1 MTAEAQKPAL
11 GARQVQALERE
22 LPRIATQCVD
32 DIVAAVPAYRAAFR
46 GDMRGAIEN
55 AVQLALAG
63 FLRLAGGRR
72 AGDPSTPIEQSQR
85 GAYELGRGE
94 ARSGRRMDSLL
105 AAYRVGAR
113 TAWREMSGLPAVQH
127 TDAATMAHF
136 AELVFAYIDE
146 LSAASVTGH
155 VDELTDETNSRGQ
168 LANALLAQ
176 RDPATIERLSAETG
190 WALPAGLTVVLIDP
204 RRLSLLLGRL
214 PEGWLRATDDPGHHG
229 LTAFLIPGEG
239 ERSRRQLLRAL
250 GDRRAY
256 VGCTRPWTQVDTSYA
271 RAARAFELD
280 VQGAFAAVEGPID
293 TDAHLVALALGAD
306 PGVVVDLRD
315 RVLAPLAEENE
326 ASRER
331 LVETLRSWLLHQGRR
346 EAVAAELHVHPQT
359 VRYRMTRIRELF
371 GDTLDDPSVVRDL
384 VIALA

>member
-1 MTAEAQKPAL
+1 MSPELQKPAL

-32 DIVAAVPAYRAAFR
+32 DIVTAVPAYRAAFR
-46 GDMRGAIEN
+46 GEMRAAIEQ

-94 ARSGRRMDSLL
+94 AKTGRRMDSLL
-105 AAYRVGAR
+105 SAYRVGAR

-127 TDAATMAHF
+127 TDAATMARF

-176 RDPATIERLSAETG
+176 RDPATVEKLAAENG
-190 WALPAGLTVVLIDP
+190 WSLPAGLTVVLIDQQ
-204 RRLSLLLGRL
+204 RLSLLLGRL
-214 PEGWLRATDDPGHHG
+214 PEGWLRATEDPGRHG
-229 LTAFLIPGEG
+229 LAVFLIPGEG

-256 VGCTRPWTQVDTSYA
+256 LGCTRPWNQVSSSYA
-271 RAARAFELD
+271 RAARAYELD
-280 VQGAFAAVEGPID
+280 TQGTFADITGPVD
-293 TDAHLVALALGAD
+293 TDAHLARLLLGAD
-306 PGVVVDLRD
+306 PGLLTDLRAQT
-315 RVLAPLAEENE
+315 LTPLDDEGE

-331 LVETLRSWLLHQGRR
+331 LEETLRSWLLHQGRR
-346 EAVAAELHVHPQT
+346 DAVAAELHVHPQT
-359 VRYRMTRIRELF
+359 VRYRMARIRELF
-371 GDTLDDPSVVRDL
+371 GDRLDDPGFVRDL
-384 VIALA
+384 VIALG